1 MFSLGKDVTIRGPLQ
16 KATDPPLV
24 IWPLPIEED
33 GSTYFQLNNTA
44 EWLCRFLTGTRAKMR
59 PLGRHDFLEVI
70 DQALKGLVTVS
81 MPVVNSSKRKKIK
94 LQQQKNAL
102 AAKPTLVQVCTHP
115 GSTEST
121 TLKVFRRKGRVYAEL
136 TDETLQWLYTY
147 CSHGPTKGKRVTESK
162 SREASQNEVSCR
174 LGVTYSRTE
183 SCYICRGPLS
193 LKRFRVRQTDAS
205 GQLLGAALFKQM
217 LSSQRQAA
225 NAEMERQKIVDAG
238 DGVPTEI
245 VDAGDGVP
253 TEIVDAGDGVPTAS
267 ATSAHS
273 CSEPS
278 NSQRAG
284 SDVSAAASESLDM
297 DPFA

>member
-1 MFSLGKDVTIRGPLQ
+1 MFSVGKDVTIRGPLQ

-121 TLKVFRRKGRVYAEL
+121 TLKVFRRKGRVYAEF

-225 NAEMERQKIVDAG
+225 NAEMERQKKVVA
-238 DGVPTEI
+238 
-245 VDAGDGVP
+245 AGDGVP

>member
-1 MFSLGKDVTIRGPLQ
+1 M
-16 KATDPPLV
+16 
-24 IWPLPIEED
+24 
-33 GSTYFQLNNTA
+33 
-44 EWLCRFLTGTRAKMR
+44 
-59 PLGRHDFLEVI
+59 
-70 DQALKGLVTVS
+70 
-81 MPVVNSSKRKKIK
+81 
-94 LQQQKNAL
+94 

-121 TLKVFRRKGRVYAEL
+121 TLKVFRRKGRVYSEL

-162 SREASQNEVSCR
+162 SREVSQNEVSCR
-174 LGVTYSRTE
+174 VGVTYSRTE

-225 NAEMERQKIVDAG
+225 NAEMERQKKVVA
-238 DGVPTEI
+238 
-245 VDAGDGVP
+245 AGDGVP

-284 SDVSAAASESLDM
+284 CCK
-297 DPFA
+297 